1 MKDFPWK
8 ILTTECILISILLV
22 FCATQKKETF
32 DQVIM
37 QSQQQMVGGHY
48 QKALDHYIV
57 ACEKNPEDKLLLENY
72 LMTVKRIKQTGDMA
86 LEAENF
92 ALAEKI
98 YSVLLKNYSHFK
110 KFDPS
115 LSFTKNSLSITLRN
129 CRISLSER
137 QSRQYLDADEFEK
150 AINSYRVRYLEYPN
164 DPVLL
169 TNLIN
174 IILDLKFLAE
184 IAITKEDFL
193 STGRIYCALLK
204 NYKYFNK
211 FYKSLSLPKKFL
223 DEGLNNCRLQLTKK
237 GLEHYRKGN
246 LADAIIVWKGILKF
260 DPDNQQIKK
269 AIETATTQLKNLRKK
284 EIQ

>member
-8 ILTTECILISILLV
+8 ILTAECILLSILFV
-22 FCATQKKETF
+22 SCATQKKEAF

-37 QSQQQMVGGHY
+37 QSQQQIVGGHY
-48 QKALDHYIV
+48 QKALDYYIV
-57 ACEKNPEDKLLLENY
+57 ACEKNPEDKILLENY
-72 LMTVKRIKQTGDMA
+72 LMTVKRVKQTGDMA

-92 ALAEKI
+92 VLAEKI

-115 LSFTKNSLSITLRN
+115 LSFTKKSLSNTLQN

-137 QSRQYLDADEFEK
+137 QSRQYLEAGEFEK

-184 IAITKEDFL
+184 IAISKEDFL
-193 STGRIYCALLK
+193 STGRIYYALLK

-211 FYKSLSLPKKFL
+211 FYKSLSVADKFL
-223 DEGLNNCRLQLTKK
+223 DEGIKNCRLQLTKK

-246 LADAIIVWKGILKF
+246 LADAITIWKGILKF